1 MAWLRRIARR
11 QVASAAALLA
21 PGALWLVLFFVVPV
35 AVLAIYSFMPRGT
48 YGGVLP
54 GVTLEHYARFVDPL
68 YLGILARTVMLSAA
82 CTLLCLLAGFPM
94 AFAIARSG
102 RWKTLLLFLVI
113 VPLWTSFLVRTYA
126 LIFLLRDNGL
136 VNTALLSLGLI
147 HAPLQLLYT
156 NGAVLAGLVYGFLP
170 LMILPIYTSLEKL
183 DPSLLEAAEVLG
195 ARPFSRFR
203 RVILPLSAPGTIAGC
218 VLVFIPSLGAFLTPD
233 LLGGARTMMI
243 GSLIQNQFGAARNWP
258 FGSAASMIVMLV
270 VLLTMRATLGRA
282 RRQLT

>member
-1 MAWLRRIARR
+1 MATWLRRLARR
-11 QVASAAALLA
+11 QVTRAGALLA
-21 PGALWLVLFFVVPV
+21 PGGAWLILFFVVPV
-35 AVLAIYSFMPRGT
+35 AVLAAYSFMPRGM
-48 YGGVLP
+48 YGGVAP
-54 GVTLEHYARFVDPL
+54 GFTLAHYARFFDPL
-68 YLGILARTVMLSAA
+68 YLGILVRTVALSAV
-82 CTLLCLLAGFPM
+82 CTLLCLVAGFPM

-102 RWKTLLLFLVI
+102 RWRTVLLFLVI

-136 VNTALLSLGLI
+136 INGALLALGVI
-147 HAPLQLLYT
+147 DAPLQLLYT

-170 LMILPIYTSLEKL
+170 LMILPIYASLEKL
-183 DPSLLEAAEVLG
+183 DPALLEAAEVLG

-203 RVILPLSAPGTIAGC
+203 RIILPLSAPGTIAGC

-258 FGSAASMIVMLV
+258 FGAAASMIVMLV
-270 VLLTMRATLGRA
+270 VLLTLRVTRGRSGATP
-282 RRQLT
+282 

>member
-1 MAWLRRIARR
+1 MATWLRRLARR
-11 QVASAAALLA
+11 QVTRAGALLA
-21 PGALWLVLFFVVPV
+21 PGGAWLILFFVVPV
-35 AVLAIYSFMPRGT
+35 AVLAAYSFMPRGM
-48 YGGVLP
+48 YGGVAP
-54 GVTLEHYARFVDPL
+54 GFTLAHYARFFDPL
-68 YLGILARTVMLSAA
+68 YLGILVRTVALSAV
-82 CTLLCLLAGFPM
+82 CTLLCLVAGFPM

-102 RWKTLLLFLVI
+102 RWRTVLLFLVI

-136 VNTALLSLGLI
+136 INGALLALGVI
-147 HAPLQLLYT
+147 DAPLQLLYT

-170 LMILPIYTSLEKL
+170 LMILPIYASLEKL
-183 DPSLLEAAEVLG
+183 DPALLEAAEVLG

-203 RVILPLSAPGTIAGC
+203 RIILPLSAPGTIAGC

-258 FGSAASMIVMLV
+258 FGAAASMIVMLV
-270 VLLTMRATLGRA
+270 VLLTLRVTRGRA
-282 RRQLT
+282 GATP